1 MTLLYLVVRQA
12 RLKLG
17 LALEYDHERHV
28 SSFGKPPKVLSVSCL
43 IDLVQLEGPP
53 WYVVAYGIFSFQIVL
68 LTLDFFFFLVKK
80 LCSLSQI
87 SSIP

>member
-53 WYVVAYGIFSFQIVL
+53 WYVVAYVV
-68 LTLDFFFFLVKK
+68 FFFFLPN
-80 LCSLSQI
+80 CSFNSRFFFF
-87 SSIP
+87 S

>member
-1 MTLLYLVVRQA
+1 MTLLFLVVGQA

-53 WYVVAYGIFSFQIVL
+53 WYVVAYGVFFSPANCSFNSRS
-68 LTLDFFFFLVKK
+68 FFFFN
-80 LCSLSQI
+80 
-87 SSIP
+87 